1 MNRPPAASA
10 HRAPTVPAP
19 SPAAFG
25 CPAAAL
31 AVMPAL
37 CALAALA
44 GGLPAC
50 ANAQAWPIKP
60 LRLVV
65 PFPPGGTVDITA
77 RVIQPGLAEQLG
89 QSVIVENRGGAAG
102 MVGAEHVARAAPDG
116 YTLLMGSNSTFSV
129 APALNPKAPYDP
141 VRDFSPVSMV
151 GTTPFVLVVHPSVP
165 ARSVKELVA
174 LAKKK
179 PGLLLMGS
187 GGSGHLVGELFQSI
201 TGTKFNH
208 IPYQGV
214 APANIA
220 LVGGQVDLLFDQ
232 LTTALPN
239 LKAGKTRALAVASSR
254 RTSSLPDVPTAAEA
268 GVPGYDITNVT
279 GVLAP
284 AATPAAVI
292 DRLNGALHKVLALPA
307 TRERLATIAND
318 PAPTTPA
325 QFAAYVRE
333 DLARWQKVV
342 KEAGIKPE

>member
-25 CPAAAL
+25 SPAAAL

-65 PFPPGGTVDITA
+65 PFPPGGT
-77 RVIQPGLAEQLG
+77 
-89 QSVIVENRGGAAG
+89 
-102 MVGAEHVARAAPDG
+102 
-116 YTLLMGSNSTFSV
+116 
-129 APALNPKAPYDP
+129 LNPKAPYDP
-141 VRDFSPVSMV
+141 VRDFAPVSMV

-284 AATPAAVI
+284 AATPAAVV

-325 QFAAYVRE
+325 QFAAYIRE